1 MSPIPINEVCEMNN
15 FQVSVDAQGNA
26 VVSNSTPI
34 SDHCKSRA
42 RLLSTLVD
50 TIAAPGGF
58 ERFSGF
64 PEPFKREML
73 SLMQSVAQEQISNIG
88 ALENYTAQS
97 YYENGVRA
105 AIEHRQQQERDES
118 KSSGPGQAVPAGQR

>member
-1 MSPIPINEVCEMNN
+1 MNN
-15 FQVSVDAQGNA
+15 FQVSVDAQGHA

-34 SDHCKSRA
+34 SEHCKSRA

-58 ERFSGF
+58 EKFSAF
-64 PEPFKREML
+64 PEAFKREML
-73 SLMQSVAQEQISNIG
+73 SLMQSVAEEQTANIS
-88 ALENYTAQS
+88 ALEQHTAQS

-105 AIEHRQQQERDES
+105 AIEHRQQEERGVV
-118 KSSGPGQAVPAGQR
+118 KSNGGSQAVDAGQR